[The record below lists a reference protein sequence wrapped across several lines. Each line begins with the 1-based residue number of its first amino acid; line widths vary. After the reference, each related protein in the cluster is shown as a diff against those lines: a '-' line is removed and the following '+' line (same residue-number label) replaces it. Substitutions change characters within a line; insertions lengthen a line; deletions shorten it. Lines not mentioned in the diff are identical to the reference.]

1 MIDKLQQLAVAA
13 MFVAIIGGVAAYILG
28 AVLGAVTTAIGFP
41 TIIGGFLAVVLLIV
55 VAAQT
60 EVEKYNIFEIV
71 MLLVMVSVIGTI
83 IVTILPAAGGWILTA
98 SGTLTFNNL
107 AWSLVYVG
115 LGLLGKEMVL

>member
-1 MIDKLQQLAVAA
+1 